1 MMTTF
6 LNNLLYRFNI
16 IAKPNDI
23 SMLNNY
29 MLTTENKESII
40 INSMNN
46 ENHIQPTL
54 QEELCQ
60 EPISND
66 NSHTERN
73 SGDANRPNLLSFQR
87 NTEIQELYQPKKQD
101 TLFWCLYILKYGYND
116 YLQIEHNYGVKELE
130 EKQQIS
136 KFMKENTAR
145 IKNTNYKITNVAIQ
159 EVLSEFL
166 TPQKETSLLCLI
178 VMIVFYN
185 INILIINEQTKC
197 MLEFWCNKD
206 RIPNINESADEN
218 DGLTYVLYKTENG
231 KYKLQYE
238 NIGSFQINDL
248 KEKYV
253 VLESYN
259 KYIKAASAYKVDELE
274 NIAKKFGV
282 FDETKK
288 YKKADLYE
296 LVGNNCKI

>member
-1 MMTTF
+1 MMSNF

-16 IAKPNDI
+16 ISNPKDI
-23 SMLNNY
+23 SMLNSY

-46 ENHIQPTL
+46 ENQIQPTL
-54 QEELCQ
+54 QEEFC
-60 EPISND
+60 EEIVSND
-66 NSHTERN
+66 I
-73 SGDANRPNLLSFQR
+73 

-185 INILIINEQTKC
+185 INVLIINEQTKC
-197 MLEFWCNKD
+197 MLEFWSNKD
-206 RIPNINESADEN
+206 RIPNINESVDEN
-218 DGLTYVLYKTENG
+218 DALTYVLYKTENG

-253 VLESYN
+253 VLENYN
-259 KYIKAASAYKVDELE
+259 KYLKAASAYKVEELE

-296 LVGNNCKI
+296 LVGNNCKF

>member
-1 MMTTF
+1 MMSNF

-16 IAKPNDI
+16 ISNPKDI

-46 ENHIQPTL
+46 ENQILPTL

-60 EPISND
+60 EQEPISTD
-66 NSHTERN
+66 IHS
-73 SGDANRPNLLSFQR
+73 
-87 NTEIQELYQPKKQD
+87 EIQELYQPKKQD
-101 TLFWCLYILKYGYND
+101 TLFWCLYILKYGHND

-130 EKQQIS
+130 EKQHIS

-145 IKNTNYKITNVAIQ
+145 IKNTNYKLTNVAIQ

-185 INILIINEQTKC
+185 INVLIINEQTKC

-206 RIPNINESADEN
+206 RIPNINETADEN
-218 DGLTYVLYKTENG
+218 DALTYVLYKTENG

-259 KYIKAASAYKVDELE
+259 KYLKAASAYKVEELE

-296 LVGNNCKI
+296 LVGNNCKF

>member
-1 MMTTF
+1 MSNF

-16 IAKPNDI
+16 ISNPKDI
-23 SMLNNY
+23 SMLNSY

-46 ENHIQPTL
+46 ENQIQPTL
-54 QEELCQ
+54 QEEFC
-60 EPISND
+60 EEIVSND
-66 NSHTERN
+66 I
-73 SGDANRPNLLSFQR
+73 

-185 INILIINEQTKC
+185 INVLIINEQTKC
-197 MLEFWCNKD
+197 MLEFWSNKD
-206 RIPNINESADEN
+206 RIPNINESVDEN
-218 DGLTYVLYKTENG
+218 DALTYVLYKTENG

-253 VLESYN
+253 VLENYN
-259 KYIKAASAYKVDELE
+259 KYLKAASAYKVEELE

-296 LVGNNCKI
+296 LVGNNCKF